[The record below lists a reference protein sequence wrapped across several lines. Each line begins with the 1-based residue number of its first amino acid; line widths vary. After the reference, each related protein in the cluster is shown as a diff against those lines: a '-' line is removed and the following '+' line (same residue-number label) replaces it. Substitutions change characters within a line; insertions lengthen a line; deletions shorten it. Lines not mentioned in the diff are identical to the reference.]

1 MNLSKKKLVNY
12 TLSETARKAIKNLAI
27 KLGINNTSVVETAVR
42 DMARKESIDL
52 E

>member
-12 TLSETARKAIKNLAI
+12 TLSETARIFIKKLAI
-27 KLGINNTSVVETAVR
+27 KLGINNTSVIEIAVR
-42 DMARKESIDL
+42 EKAERENISL